1 MKLKIIGKKEDNIIP
16 ILRREERYL
25 ERRCEMEACC
35 YACCDDDDDECC
47 DDDDDE
53 CCDGDDDDEDCCYRK
68 CSSPPKAHYENYNN
82 NSSDKNEVGSD
93 LIEEKKIIKKEE
105 KLDLNEKER
114 IMKMVG
120 TQNFVEGFWEDN
132 EYTKEIKNKYQK
144 EYEQIKG
151 IKNKNMNDNIALTIL
166 IIYFLN
172 KEHPNLMSELI
183 MIIKKAKQF
192 ISKQTKDNYD
202 NIIKEIGLN

>member
-1 MKLKIIGKKEDNIIP
+1 MK
-16 ILRREERYL
+16 R
-25 ERRCEMEACC
+25 
-35 YACCDDDDDECC
+35 
-47 DDDDDE
+47 
-53 CCDGDDDDEDCCYRK
+53 
-68 CSSPPKAHYENYNN
+68 SSPPKAHYENYNN
-82 NSSDKNEVGSD
+82 NSSDKIEIGSD

>member
-1 MKLKIIGKKEDNIIP
+1 MK
-16 ILRREERYL
+16 
-25 ERRCEMEACC
+25 
-35 YACCDDDDDECC
+35 
-47 DDDDDE
+47 
-53 CCDGDDDDEDCCYRK
+53 
-68 CSSPPKAHYENYNN
+68 
-82 NSSDKNEVGSD
+82 
-93 LIEEKKIIKKEE
+93 
-105 KLDLNEKER
+105 KER

-172 KEHPNLMSELI
+172 KEHPDLITELI

-202 NIIKEIGLN
+202 NIIKEVGLN